1 MKEHREL
8 KTCQDNLLKFH
19 SWQLLSLWKHLKS
32 RLEPVGASCRRA
44 LLPFGMKGT
53 IEISLDPYNLSPPFA
68 QALAG
73 RHWPLLTG
81 PGTQAPI
88 PTPKGTGTPG

>member
-44 LLPFGMKGT
+44 LLPFGVPGRALRKGQGA
-53 IEISLDPYNLSPPFA
+53 ILCLLSWWSVSRSAGLQCKLGASLV
-68 QALAG
+68 
-73 RHWPLLTG
+73 
-81 PGTQAPI
+81 
-88 PTPKGTGTPG
+88 